1 MQIRVLDGTMHQVA
15 PTQVQKAYKML
26 PNAAKDLHKM
36 QQHEGMSLHTF
47 IQVMKKH
54 ACQYKE
60 KASHNLQRLGM
71 TKTFPCTEDDVKQ
84 LLIYV
89 MKSNQPW
96 RISEA
101 FYEAVEFQAAR
112 FLKHLLSKF
121 QEY

>member
-1 MQIRVLDGTMHQVA
+1 MQIRVLDGTMHQVSPA
-15 PTQVQKAYKML
+15 QIQKAYKMI
-26 PNAAKDLHKM
+26 PGVQKETHKM
-36 QQHEGMSLHTF
+36 EQHHQMTVHDF

-71 TKTFPCTEDDVKQ
+71 TKGFPSTEDDVKQ

-89 MKSNQPW
+89 MKSNEAW
-96 RISEA
+96 RISQA
-101 FYEAVEFQAAR
+101 FYEAVQFQAAR